1 MENDYDINPV
11 VDDEFS
17 DDRFR
22 HVSMKDIDQS
32 SRPREKLAEYGA
44 EKLTDAELF
53 AILIGSGST
62 QKNATE
68 LMTDILSDAENN
80 LANLNRFT
88 IEDLMMYNGIG
99 EAKAITIKAALE
111 LSNRRLKQNMGD
123 LTSLTTGES
132 IFNMMR
138 VYIQNLTHE
147 ESWALMLNNRG
158 KMLRK
163 VKLSEGGRTA
173 TVVDVRILCKKAI
186 LAEASSVVLVHNHP
200 SGSLEPSPEDM
211 SITRVL
217 CASGKILQI
226 PVLDHIIIGK
236 SGFTSICRCCPEIFE
251 SSFSK

>member
-32 SRPREKLAEYGA
+32 SRPREKLAEYGS

-200 SGSLEPSPEDM
+200 SGSLRPSKDDDNL
-211 SITRVL
+211 TRAVKNAL
-217 CASGKILQI
+217 S
-226 PVLDHIIIGK
+226 VLDIRLLDHVIVTDNGYYSYCEMGRI
-236 SGFTSICRCCPEIFE
+236 
-251 SSFSK
+251 

>member
-22 HVSMKDIDQS
+22 HVSMKDIDQN

-200 SGSLEPSPEDM
+200 SGSLRPSKDDDNL
-211 SITRVL
+211 TRAVKNAL
-217 CASGKILQI
+217 S
-226 PVLDHIIIGK
+226 VLDIRLLDHVIVTDNGYYSYCEMGRI
-236 SGFTSICRCCPEIFE
+236 
-251 SSFSK
+251 

>member
-200 SGSLEPSPEDM
+200 SGSLRPSKDDDNL
-211 SITRVL
+211 TRAVKNAL
-217 CASGKILQI
+217 S
-226 PVLDHIIIGK
+226 VLDIRLLDHVIVTDNGYYSYCEMGRI
-236 SGFTSICRCCPEIFE
+236 
-251 SSFSK
+251 

>member
-1 MENDYDINPV
+1 MENDYDINTV

-200 SGSLEPSPEDM
+200 SGSLRPSKDDDNL
-211 SITRVL
+211 TQAVKNAL
-217 CASGKILQI
+217 N
-226 PVLDHIIIGK
+226 VLDIRLLDHVIVTDNGYYSYCEMGRI
-236 SGFTSICRCCPEIFE
+236 
-251 SSFSK
+251 

>member
-200 SGSLEPSPEDM
+200 SGSLRPSKDDDNR
-211 SITRVL
+211 TRAVKNAL
-217 CASGKILQI
+217 S
-226 PVLDHIIIGK
+226 VLDIRLLDHVIVTDNGYYSYCEMGRI
-236 SGFTSICRCCPEIFE
+236 
-251 SSFSK
+251 

>member
-1 MENDYDINPV
+1 MTNNDNDIVIP

-44 EKLTDAELF
+44 ERLTDAELF

-68 LMTDILSDAENN
+68 LMADILSDAENN

-200 SGSLEPSPEDM
+200 SGSLRPSKDDDNLTLAVKNALSM
-211 SITRVL
+211 LDIRL
-217 CASGKILQI
+217 
-226 PVLDHIIIGK
+226 LDHVIVTDNGYYSYCEMGRI
-236 SGFTSICRCCPEIFE
+236 
-251 SSFSK
+251 

>member
-200 SGSLEPSPEDM
+200 SGSLRPSNDDDNL
-211 SITRVL
+211 TRAVKNAL
-217 CASGKILQI
+217 S
-226 PVLDHIIIGK
+226 VLDIRLLDHVIVTDNGYYSYCEMGRI
-236 SGFTSICRCCPEIFE
+236 
-251 SSFSK
+251 

>member
-11 VDDEFS
+11 VDDAFS
-17 DDRFR
+17 DDGSR
-22 HVSMKDIDQS
+22 HVSMKDIDLS
-32 SRPREKLAEYGA
+32 DRPREKLAEYGA

-200 SGSLEPSPEDM
+200 SGSLRPSKDDDNL
-211 SITRVL
+211 TRAVKNAL
-217 CASGKILQI
+217 S
-226 PVLDHIIIGK
+226 VLDIRLLDHVIVTDNGYYSYCEMGRI
-236 SGFTSICRCCPEIFE
+236 
-251 SSFSK
+251 